1 MSEESNKVVAQVR
14 DRFGKG
20 AARKIRAAGNIPA
33 VIYGHGTDPVHIT
46 VPSHQVTLLLRKANA
61 ILDVDI
67 EGKSHLVLVKDV
79 QKDPVLQ
86 IVEHL
91 DLLVVRRG
99 EKVEVEVPVH
109 VEGEPFS
116 GTTVVL
122 DVSTLTVA
130 VDATS
135 IPERIIVD
143 VTGAEGGTQYR
154 ASDIALPKGATLAGD
169 PEQLILG
176 IVTLGAD
183 NAASGE
189 SADDAVAE

>member
-1 MSEESNKVVAQVR
+1 MAEESNKVVAQVR

-33 VIYGHGTDPVHIT
+33 VIYGHGTEPVHIT
-46 VPSHQVTLLLRKANA
+46 VPTHQVTLLLRKANA
-61 ILDVDI
+61 ILDVDVA
-67 EGKSHLVLVKDV
+67 GASHLVLVKDV

-99 EKVEVEVPVH
+99 EKVEVEIPVH
-109 VEGEPFS
+109 VEGESFS

-122 DVSTLTVA
+122 DVSTLTIS
-130 VDATS
+130 VDAIS

-143 VTGAEGGTQYR
+143 VNGAQAGTFYRGG
-154 ASDIALPKGATLAGD
+154 DLALPKGATLAGD
-169 PEQLILG
+169 PEQLILS
-176 IVTLGAD
+176 VVALGAD
-183 NAASGE
+183 RSEDAEDATAA
-189 SADDAVAE
+189 AE